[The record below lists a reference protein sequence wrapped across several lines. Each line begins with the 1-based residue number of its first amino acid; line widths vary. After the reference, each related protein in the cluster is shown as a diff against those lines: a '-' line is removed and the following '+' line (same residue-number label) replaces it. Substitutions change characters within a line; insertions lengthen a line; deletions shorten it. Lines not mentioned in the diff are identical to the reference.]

1 MSAQERKRQPN
12 YSSAHAKGFPSV
24 MATQEDLSRNIIQD
38 EEEFL
43 DDVQEYMRQRG
54 YALLRLV
61 LLPLYS
67 RF

>member
-1 MSAQERKRQPN
+1 
-12 YSSAHAKGFPSV
+12 